1 MGITHAELSDAL
13 LAQTDV
19 VRILRMEGKWMSA
32 TWLKICSLPFFAT
45 QKYAYTVWQL
55 RLEITI
61 LCPLGPSEN
70 VICLVVQHFENH
82 LSTHFKGAQL

>member
-45 QKYAYTVWQL
+45 QKYAYTVW
-55 RLEITI
+55 
-61 LCPLGPSEN
+61 
-70 VICLVVQHFENH
+70 
-82 LSTHFKGAQL
+82 